1 MGRATLSLTRIVG
14 LYLGN
19 IGPSRGKMNRISHQR
34 GSRFNKVPLFYRPRS
49 LIDGLQVKNR
59 VRIPDSDSEASNR
72 ASRLVSWL
80 IPFVKFDSVLVL
92 FCCHVN
98 NLARAR
104 YLSELRTLCEGM
116 NEERA

>member
-1 MGRATLSLTRIVG
+1 MD
-14 LYLGN
+14 
-19 IGPSRGKMNRISHQR
+19 PSRGKMNRISHQR

-104 YLSELRTLCEGM
+104 YLSELKTLCEGM